1 MVLTPTLSQDE
12 ASSLIDRVKGTIVES
27 GGDIAHEE
35 LWGMRRLAYPIYK
48 VGNKFLEG
56 NYFFTRFN
64 MDSQHARDVEGL
76 LRLSENVL
84 RFLMVKAEGPL
95 PVQIQEEVTVAEAE
109 EAEPA
114 ATVEEEVAVAEAG
127 AEPEAVAAIE
137 EEVAVEEAEEA
148 EPAAVVEE
156 EVAVAE
162 NEEAPSSSSAS
173 EERRE

>member
-1 MVLTPTLSQDE
+1 MIDYELVMVLTPTLSQDE

-95 PVQIQEEVTVAEAE
+95 PVQIQEEVTVAEA
-109 EAEPA
+109 
-114 ATVEEEVAVAEAG
+114 G